1 MTEILQFHIE
11 YVALKISIIIG
22 AIARLRHFVSL
33 CTLLNI
39 YRSLIF
45 PYMSNGL
52 AAWGQATKTH
62 LQKVLVL
69 PKHVLLSS
77 SFFFFFLSPEDT
89 SPINM
94 LYVETVSS
102 LIYDVSSSSVPSN
115 ISDLFTKVNK
125 IHTHKTRSSS
135 SRNVYIKSSSLSLNE
150 RSFARFGAK
159 IWNSYWTN
167 FDNSLRVP
175 LKSMYMVCYSQ

>member
-1 MTEILQFHIE
+1 MNIRIGKQQSPTKVLVRLPTFPVSAKAIYWSQ
-11 YVALKISIIIG
+11 IIG
-22 AIARLRHFVSL
+22 VIARLRHFVSL

-52 AAWGQATKTH
+52 PALGQATKTH

-69 PKHVLLSS
+69 QKRVLRLVY
-77 SFFFFFLSPEDT
+77 FFLSPEHT

-102 LIYDVSSSSVPSN
+102 LIYDDSCWSVPSN

-125 IHTHKTRSSS
+125 IHKYKTRSSS
-135 SRNVYIKSSSLSLNE
+135 SGNFYIK
-150 RSFARFGAK
+150 
-159 IWNSYWTN
+159 
-167 FDNSLRVP
+167 
-175 LKSMYMVCYSQ
+175 

>member
-1 MTEILQFHIE
+1 MLETRPRYCNFILDT
-11 YVALKISIIIG
+11 L
-22 AIARLRHFVSL
+22 HFVSL
-33 CTLLNI
+33 LSLLNI

-52 AAWGQATKTH
+52 AAWSQATKTH

-69 PKHVLLSS
+69 QKHVLRLVY
-77 SFFFFFLSPEDT
+77 FFLSPEHT

-94 LYVETVSS
+94 LYVETVYY
-102 LIYDVSSSSVPSN
+102 LIYDVSCWSVPSN

-135 SRNVYIKSSSLSLNE
+135 SGNFYIKSSSLSLNQV
-150 RSFARFGAK
+150 SFARFGAK
-159 IWNSYWTN
+159 LWNSLSFSCSHKGN
-167 FDNSLRVP
+167 IK
-175 LKSMYMVCYSQ
+175 KSSQI